1 MPTLADYIST
11 YNQLKTSLTT
21 VRQNITNNKA
31 DIQNLLN
38 TYFNNVDYTL
48 EYITSE
54 SVIIYLETFDTSLIP
69 VFNSLAEDDIDFV
82 VDSAEKYGE
91 VVYSIELI
99 PATD

>member
-31 DIQNLLN
+31 DIKNLLN

-54 SVIIYLETFDTSLIP
+54 SVIIYIETFDNTLIP
-69 VFNSLAEDDIDFV
+69 VFNSLNEDNINYV

-91 VVYSIELI
+91 PIFSIELT